1 MAAKFSLRMAAHVG
15 LAIFALAGGTAADPI
30 GALVESLTGKLSDVA
45 VMDYVR
51 AGQVIRLGADQIIVL
66 SYGASC
72 VRETITGGTVIIGT
86 KQSEVKSGEVQRS
99 KERRCD
105 VGRMEQ
111 FKGDEAGRIQF
122 KGDEAGGRTFRGPH

>member
-1 MAAKFSLRMAAHVG
+1 MATNFSFLLRTATHAG
-15 LAIFALAGGTAADPI
+15 LAAFALAGGASADQI
-30 GALVESLTGKLSDVA
+30 GALVESLTSKLSDVA

-86 KQSEVKSGEVQRS
+86 QQSEVKSGEVQRS

-105 VGRMEQ
+105 VGRIEQ
-111 FKGDEAGRIQF
+111 LKKSED
-122 KGDEAGGRTFRGPH
+122 AGGRTFRGPH